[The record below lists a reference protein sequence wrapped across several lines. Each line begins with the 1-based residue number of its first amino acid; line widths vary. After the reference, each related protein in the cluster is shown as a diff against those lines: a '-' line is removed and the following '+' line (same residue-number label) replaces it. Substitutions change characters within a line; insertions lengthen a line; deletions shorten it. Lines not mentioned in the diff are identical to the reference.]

1 MEKNLVIEFDEEL
14 YNKNIEENEY
24 PEQGEFGGLS
34 EEDIEE
40 LKKEGLL

>member
-14 YNKNIEENEY
+14 YNKNIEENNF
-24 PEQGEFGGLS
+24 PETHEFGGLS

-40 LKKEGLL
+40 LKKEGLM